1 MVFLPIEEPEL
12 SLLGDSASH
21 IVSVAPISMA
31 PFASQLLIEI
41 TYIDSSKLY
50 KLYYIYDT
58 ESKVYSTNVSDYLG
72 GSDVVSITS
81 IDVAWSA
88 TAGVTFA
95 IAYIDKTE
103 SSYLSTS
110 TGNRIAIVQ
119 DGVLLD
125 NDIIETVSQEVANT
139 GVNDVVISAL
149 GTQVIFSSA
158 ANNLV
163 DYLDTNDISDVFL
176 VDISNATLQRVSQ
189 ITNDDEASEPAYVL
203 GFSAVDGVTK
213 ILFETAAEEF
223 STDDL
228 NEANDLYLVTPGV
241 EENTITLISKTINN
255 EAASI
260 KNNQAII
267 VKNTIVYVSESDE
280 LVAGDSNQ
288 SQDIFVQNIDTGT
301 QQRLTSDLDGFLGS
315 YGTVEYELLGL
326 NSGVNQ
332 LMFSS
337 NYTTLDT
344 DTTLYQIYLMDL
356 DDKSITTLSQTPNQ
370 EVGNDTS
377 SLGIM
382 DSLGTNYA
390 YQTQATNL
398 VETPGGTL
406 ITNIEPSVVLLNTNQ
421 EGITNLSL
429 NLFKDNNSL
438 DKSIVIDNSSVLITE
453 LVEFDTVKL
462 SATDAYDF
470 DINITDAIDVL
481 RHIVD
486 LEALTAGS
494 SAFHAADVDNDNDI
508 DISDA
513 IDVLRHI
520 VDLEAI
526 DTFDL
531 IDSEG
536 ARVTELDADISGEP
550 TWTLVANGDVDMS
563 GSYDDTYVVTADI
576 VQTIMKKYSHC
587 YQAVSWL
594 YAYKRE

>member
-1 MVFLPIEEPEL
+1 MVFLPIEEPDL

-31 PFASQLLIEI
+31 PFASKLLVEI

-50 KLYYIYDT
+50 KSYYIYDT
-58 ESKVYSTNVSDYLG
+58 ESKVYSTNISDYLG

-81 IDVAWSA
+81 IDVAWNTTS
-88 TAGVTFA
+88 GVTFA

-119 DGVLLD
+119 DGELLD
-125 NDIIETVSQEVANT
+125 DDIIETASQQVANT
-139 GVNDVVISAL
+139 GVNNVEISAV

-163 DYLDTNDISDVFL
+163 DYADTNSVSDVFL

-189 ITNDDEASEPAYVL
+189 ITIDDEGSEPAYVL
-203 GFSAVDGVTK
+203 GFSTVDSVTK
-213 ILFETAAEEF
+213 ILFETAAAEF

-228 NEANDLYLVTPGV
+228 NEANDLYLVAPGE
-241 EENTITLISKTINN
+241 EENTITLISKTTNN

-260 KNNQAII
+260 ETNQAII

-301 QQRLTSDLDGFLGS
+301 QQRLTSDLDDLLGS

-462 SATDAYDF
+462 SVADAYDLS
-470 DINITDAIDVL
+470 IN
-481 RHIVD
+481 
-486 LEALTAGS
+486 
-494 SAFHAADVDNDNDI
+494 
-508 DISDA
+508 ISDA

-520 VDLEAI
+520 VNLEALAANTAGYHAADVDNNGTINISDAIDILRHIVGLETI
-526 DTFDL
+526 DTFDV
-531 IDSEG
+531 IDSAG
-536 ARVTELDADISGEP
+536 ARVTELDAEASGETP
-550 TWTLVANGDVDMS
+550 IWTLVANGDVDMS
-563 GSYDDTYVVTADI
+563 GSYDDDYVVQVDI
-576 VQTIMKKYSHC
+576 
-587 YQAVSWL
+587 A
-594 YAYKRE
+594 

>member
-31 PFASQLLIEI
+31 PFASKLLVEI

-50 KLYYIYDT
+50 KSYYIYDT
-58 ESKVYSTNVSDYLG
+58 ESKVYSTNISDYLG

-103 SSYLSTS
+103 SSYISTS

-125 NDIIETVSQEVANT
+125 NDIIETASQEVANT

-163 DYLDTNDISDVFL
+163 DYLDTNDVSDVFL

-189 ITNDDEASEPAYVL
+189 ITNDDEGSEPAYVL
-203 GFSAVDGVTK
+203 GFSTVDSVTK
-213 ILFETAAEEF
+213 ILFETAAAEF

-228 NEANDLYLVTPGV
+228 NEANDLYLVAPDE
-241 EENTITLISKTINN
+241 EENTITLISKTTNN

-260 KNNQAII
+260 ETNQAII

-301 QQRLTSDLDGFLGS
+301 QQRLTSDLDDLLGS

-462 SATDAYDF
+462 SVADAYDLS
-470 DINITDAIDVL
+470 IN
-481 RHIVD
+481 
-486 LEALTAGS
+486 
-494 SAFHAADVDNDNDI
+494 
-508 DISDA
+508 ISDA

-520 VDLEAI
+520 VNLEALAANTAGYHAADVDNNGTINISDAIDILRHIVGLETI
-526 DTFDL
+526 DTFDV
-531 IDSEG
+531 IDSAG
-536 ARVTELDADISGEP
+536 ARVTELDAEASGETP
-550 TWTLVANGDVDMS
+550 IWTLVANGDVDMS
-563 GSYDDTYVVTADI
+563 GSYDDDYVVQVDI
-576 VQTIMKKYSHC
+576 
-587 YQAVSWL
+587 A
-594 YAYKRE
+594 

>member
-1 MVFLPIEEPEL
+1 MVFLPIEEPDL

-31 PFASQLLIEI
+31 PFASKLLVEI

-50 KLYYIYDT
+50 KSYYIYDT

-88 TAGVTFA
+88 TSGVTFA

-125 NDIIETVSQEVANT
+125 NDIIKTASQEVANT

-149 GTQVIFSSA
+149 GTQVVFSSA

-163 DYLDTNDISDVFL
+163 DYLDTNDVSDVFL
-176 VDISNATLQRVSQ
+176 LDISNSTLQRVSQ

-203 GFSAVDGVTK
+203 GFSTVDGVTK
-213 ILFETAAEEF
+213 ILFETAAAEF

-228 NEANDLYLVTPGV
+228 NEANDLYLVTPG
-241 EENTITLISKTINN
+241 EQENTITLISKTTNN

-260 KNNQAII
+260 QDNQAII
-267 VKNTIVYVSESDE
+267 VKNSIVYVSDSDE

-288 SQDIFVQNIDTGT
+288 SQDIFIQNIDTGT
-301 QQRLTSDLDGFLGS
+301 QQRLTSDLDGLLDS
-315 YGTVEYELLGL
+315 YGEVDYELLGMN
-326 NSGVNQ
+326 NSVNQ

-337 NYTTLDT
+337 NYTTLNSDT
-344 DTTLYQIYLMDL
+344 NLYQIYLMNL
-356 DDKSITTLSQTPNQ
+356 NDKSISTLSQTPSQ

-382 DSLGTNYA
+382 DSFGTNYA

-406 ITNIEPSVVLLNTNQ
+406 ITNIEPSVVLLNTS
-421 EGITNLSL
+421 EKGITNLSL
-429 NLFKDNNSL
+429 NLYKDDNSL
-438 DKSIVIDNSSVLITE
+438 DKSVVIDNSNVLITE
-453 LVEFDTVKL
+453 SVTFDTVKL
-462 SATDAYDF
+462 SVTDAYDF

-494 SAFHAADVDNDNDI
+494 SAFHAADVDNDGDI

-520 VDLEAI
+520 VDLETI

-536 ARVTELDADISGEP
+536 ARVTEIDAAATGDAP

-563 GSYDDTYVVTADI
+563 GSYADAYVATADI
-576 VQTIMKKYSHC
+576 V
-587 YQAVSWL
+587 
-594 YAYKRE
+594 

>member
-12 SLLGDSASH
+12 SLLGDSASY

-31 PFASQLLIEI
+31 PFALQLLVEI

-50 KLYYIYDT
+50 KSYYIYDT
-58 ESKVYSTNVSDYLG
+58 ESNAYTINISDYLG

-81 IDVAWSA
+81 IDVAWNTTS
-88 TAGVTFA
+88 GVTFA

-119 DGVLLD
+119 NGVLSD
-125 NDIIETVSQEVANT
+125 NDIIKTASQEVANT
-139 GVNDVVISAL
+139 GVNDVVINAL

-163 DYLDTNDISDVFL
+163 DYPDTNDVSDAFL
-176 VDISNATLQRVSQ
+176 LDISNATLERVSQ
-189 ITNDDEASEPAYVL
+189 ITNDDEGSEPAYVI
-203 GFSAVDGVTK
+203 GFSTVDGVTK
-213 ILFETAAEEF
+213 VLFETAAAEF

-228 NEANDLYLVTPGV
+228 NEANDLYLVTPGA
-241 EENTITLISKTINN
+241 EENTTILISKTTTNY
-255 EAASI
+255 AASTKI
-260 KNNQAII
+260 NQAII
-267 VKNTIVYVSESDE
+267 VKNNIVYVSESDE
-280 LVAGDSNQ
+280 LVDGDSNQ
-288 SQDIFVQNIDTGT
+288 SQDIFIQNIDTGT
-301 QQRLTSDLDGFLGS
+301 KQRLTSDLDGLLGS
-315 YGTVEYELLGL
+315 YGIVEYELLGL

-356 DDKSITTLSQTPNQ
+356 DDKSIITLSLTPGQ

-398 VETPGGTL
+398 VEAPGGTL
-406 ITNIEPSVVLLNTNQ
+406 ITNVRPIVQLFDTNQ
-421 EGITNLSL
+421 KGITNLSL
-429 NLFKDNNSL
+429 DLYKDNNSL
-438 DKSIVIDNSSVLITE
+438 DKSVVIDNSTVLINE
-453 LVEFDTVKL
+453 VVDFDVVKL

-470 DINITDAIDVL
+470 DINISDAIDVL

-486 LEALTAGS
+486 LQEITEGS
-494 SAFHAADVDNDNDI
+494 NAYHAADVNNDGNI
-508 DISDA
+508 NISDA
-513 IDVLRHI
+513 IDILRHI

-531 IDSEG
+531 IDSDG
-536 ARVTELDADISGEP
+536 NRVTQLDANASGEP
-550 TWTLVANGDVDMS
+550 PIWTLVANGDVDMS
-563 GSYDDTYVVTADI
+563 GSFAEDYLVASELV
-576 VQTIMKKYSHC
+576 
-587 YQAVSWL
+587 
-594 YAYKRE
+594 

>member
-176 VDISNATLQRVSQ
+176 LDISNATLQRVSQ

-241 EENTITLISKTINN
+241 EENTITLISKTTNN

-260 KNNQAII
+260 KTNQAII

-301 QQRLTSDLDGFLGS
+301 QQRLTSDLDDLLGS

-486 LEALTAGS
+486 LDELTAGS
-494 SAFHAADVDNDNDI
+494 TAYHAADVDNNGTVNI
-508 DISDA
+508 TDA
-513 IDVLRHI
+513 IDILRHI
-520 VDLEAI
+520 VDLETI
-526 DTFDL
+526 DTFDV
-531 IDSEG
+531 IDSNG
-536 ARVTELDADISGEP
+536 ARVTQLDANATGEAP

-563 GSYDDTYVVTADI
+563 GSYDDDYIMQVDI
-576 VQTIMKKYSHC
+576 
-587 YQAVSWL
+587 A
-594 YAYKRE
+594 